1 LGKYA
6 RIFENMA
13 RGGARVGAGRPAG
26 SKARGIRIT
35 DRMLA
40 KVQLSD
46 TANPLQYMLAVMQD
60 DKQKPSLRM
69 QAAIAA
75 APYVHP
81 KLSSVEVK
89 GDNDKPLQIQ
99 SDLGQALAALADMA
113 RQRDGQIIE
122 LLPSEVEEIEA

>member
-1 LGKYA
+1 
-6 RIFENMA
+6 MA
-13 RGGARVGAGRPAG
+13 RGGARIGAGRPAG
-26 SKARGIRIT
+26 SKARGLRIT

-40 KVQLSD
+40 RAELSD

-60 DKQKPSLRM
+60 DKIKPNIRL

-89 GDNDKPLQIQ
+89 GNDKPLQIQ
-99 SDLGQALAALADMA
+99 TDLGQALAALAEMA
-113 RQRDGQIIE
+113 CQRDGQILE
-122 LLPSEVEEIEA
+122 LLPSEIEDVEA